1 MIGNIYITGGGQW
14 ENTSVAASGT
24 PKVYTDYNV
33 GIGTDNPSYLI
44 DAHTSSGNAQL
55 RVKSGGDLSQLIL
68 ESTDTSGYSQI
79 NFADAGS
86 SNIGMLQY
94 FHSDNHM
101 EFTVNSAERLR
112 ITSDGLVGIGID
124 VPQGELHV
132 KRTSGTGRIMVEGAS
147 LAQIGL
153 RDNAGGTDSK
163 VIQIRNNAQNLL
175 IGTQTDSYQSFSEK
189 VRITSGGNIGINDS
203 GPNFHLDVNGNI
215 ALREGQVLTWHDGSG
230 NKAGDI
236 YMDSSD
242 NFVIR
247 NTSSVAE
254 RLRITS
260 GGKIGIGVASPSEMM
275 EITNTG
281 GTGSQIQL
289 RDTSTGTG
297 AGDGVRFGYNG
308 SGAQIWNFESTYI
321 RFATS
326 NVERLRIDSDGQA
339 NFDKGAPGSANQ
351 VIARFQAQS
360 SRRLD
365 IVWHDSGSLMG
376 FDTPSN
382 HSYIFKTNGTERL
395 RITSAGVV
403 NIGDGTPDADGSGAL
418 NVYSGTSGALS
429 QFVHSAGNGGLRI
442 GGTGSG
448 SAANLV
454 FSNDYNN
461 SSWIDEWTIQMHGS
475 DDSLRFLSGGV
486 SGTERVR
493 ITAGGALTIGTTA
506 DNPGDGNT
514 CLQLVLRLDQMANTT
529 LVAVPMVDT

>member
-1 MIGNIYITGGGQW
+1 MIGNIYITGGVQW

-132 KRTSGTGRIMVEGAS
+132 KRTLGTGRIMVEGAS

-215 ALREGQVLTWHDGSG
+215 AKRG
-230 NKAGDI
+230 A
-236 YMDSSD
+236 SS
-242 NFVIR
+242 
-247 NTSSVAE
+247 
-254 RLRITS
+254 
-260 GGKIGIGVASPSEMM
+260 
-275 EITNTG
+275 
-281 GTGSQIQL
+281 
-289 RDTSTGTG
+289 
-297 AGDGVRFGYNG
+297 
-308 SGAQIWNFESTYI
+308 
-321 RFATS
+321 
-326 NVERLRIDSDGQA
+326 
-339 NFDKGAPGSANQ
+339 
-351 VIARFQAQS
+351 
-360 SRRLD
+360 
-365 IVWHDSGSLMG
+365 H
-376 FDTPSN
+376 
-382 HSYIFKTNGTERL
+382 
-395 RITSAGVV
+395 
-403 NIGDGTPDADGSGAL
+403 
-418 NVYSGTSGALS
+418 
-429 QFVHSAGNGGLRI
+429 
-442 GGTGSG
+442 
-448 SAANLV
+448 
-454 FSNDYNN
+454 
-461 SSWIDEWTIQMHGS
+461 
-475 DDSLRFLSGGV
+475 
-486 SGTERVR
+486 
-493 ITAGGALTIGTTA
+493 
-506 DNPGDGNT
+506 
-514 CLQLVLRLDQMANTT
+514 MA
-529 LVAVPMVDT
+529 